1 MKNIK
6 PFFLLSLFAL
16 LLHGCTSDEC
26 PLNDVE
32 VKFDVVAKD
41 AYTQKPLA
49 NRNIFLTRQLNSTL
63 TKIIA
68 PNQTDNDGKTR
79 MSFRG
84 DFACAQ
90 DNNVKSFG
98 SSDSLDIIGLTNSI
112 SIRSYPQPPIEL
124 LFYRGINTKLRIRHE
139 NPLTTLYFSTSN
151 RFFNNEPFFTRNFQ
165 ATQLF
170 DSTFVFILPINKEIV
185 LTYAVSINN
194 KTTSFS
200 EKITIPAAQKDTF
213 SYEIKY

>member
-6 PFFLLSLFAL
+6 PFLLLFLVALLS
-16 LLHGCTSDEC
+16 HSCIRDEC

-32 VKFDVVAKD
+32 VKFDVIAKD

-49 NRNIFLTRQLNSTL
+49 NRNIFLMRQLNSTL

-79 MSFRG
+79 MSIRG

-98 SSDSLDIIGLTNSI
+98 SSDSLDIVGTANSI
-112 SIRSYPQPPIEL
+112 SIRTYPQPPIEL
-124 LFYRGINTKLRIRHE
+124 LFYRAINTKLRIRHE
-139 NPLTTLYFSTSN
+139 NPLTELYFSTSN
-151 RFFNNEPFFTRNFQ
+151 RFDKNEPYFTRSFQ
-165 ATQLF
+165 AVQLF
-170 DSTFVFILPINKEIV
+170 DSTFVFLLPINKEIV